1 MKIRRT
7 VRKHKLRRSAMKWWE
22 RLKRQMEDRRLSP
35 EDVAKRA
42 GVNPKSVY
50 AYLEGR
56 VEQPRGDTV
65 KRLAHAVHLSEM
77 ALRYGGDAP
86 QNVVPLKKV
95 PLLDMTKLGKLRASQ
110 DPLST
115 WDGTSVVS
123 VPMDVPDGA
132 YGVTL
137 VDDANEPEF
146 RRGDVV
152 ICDPGEDIIPGRF
165 VVAVLTEEQQAHFA
179 RFRPLAHGET
189 KRFKLVRNNADYPEI
204 EVGGKVKGFILA
216 RGIKHIRSI

>member
-42 GVNPKSVY
+42 GVNVKSVY

-56 VEQPRGDTV
+56 VDQPRGDTV

-77 ALRYGGDAP
+77 ALRHGGDAP

-95 PLLDMTKLGKLRASQ
+95 PLLDMAKLAKLKASQ

-137 VDDANEPEF
+137 IDDANGPEY

-152 ICDPGEDIIPGRF
+152 ICDPGEDITPGRF
-165 VVAVLTEEQQAHFA
+165 VVAVLTDKQEAHFA
-179 RFRPLAHGET
+179 RFRPLSHGDT
-189 KRFKLVRNNADYPEI
+189 KRFKLIHLNDDYPEI
-204 EVGGKVKGFILA
+204 DVGGKVKGFILA